1 MGLVTTL
8 AMALALSQA
17 AAGDRAPAGAG
28 AAAFE
33 RLKTLVGEWRG
44 QRPDGREI
52 GVTYRLSAGDSVL
65 VETWRLGPGRESLTI
80 YHLDGSELM
89 ATHFCPQGNQPR
101 LRMSR
106 AAESRFDFAFHDA
119 TGVGPGDSVQHAF
132 WIELGADGTITRSET
147 YVQGDESESET
158 ITYARVSA

>member
-17 AAGDRAPAGAG
+17 AAGAAAPAG

-33 RLKTLVGEWRG
+33 RLKGLAGEWRG

-52 GVTYRLSAGDSVL
+52 GIAYRLSAGGSVL
-65 VETWRLGPGRESLTI
+65 VETWTLGPGRESLTI
-80 YHLDGSELM
+80 YHMDGSDLL

-101 LRMSR
+101 LRLAR
-106 AAESRFDFAFHDA
+106 AAGSRFDFTFLNA
-119 TGVGPGDSVQHAF
+119 TGLGPGQAFQHDF
-132 WIELGADGTITRSET
+132 WIELGADGRLTRSET
-147 YVQGDESESET
+147 YVQGDESETET
-158 ITYARVSA
+158 ITYERVNP